1 MKIRPGNHQHIGTRK
16 EQQDAFAFGDLS
28 DAAFLAHGG
37 ALAVLADGMG
47 GLKKGGEAARLAVR
61 VFVDS
66 YLAKSADESMEDA
79 LERSIQEA
87 NRAVHSFA
95 EEHGLEGSCGTTLV
109 AAAVHESG
117 VYWTYAGDSRL
128 YMTDGQSLTPLTED
142 HVYAVKLDR
151 AAARGRIEPEEALY
165 DPQREA
171 LTSYIGA
178 RTIETVGRGSLR
190 SAPGGL
196 PDGGFTLL
204 LCSDGLYKSLP
215 EEKILEAY
223 AQDPEEWA
231 RALIDAAL
239 ARGLRSQ
246 DNVTVLCLAVAPD
259 NSMQTERDG

>member
-1 MKIRPGNHQHIGTRK
+1 MKILPGNHQHIGTRF

-109 AAAVHESG
+109 AAKKLGLKYIGYEVAQEAFNAAQVS
-117 VYWTYAGDSRL
+117 VAAAMVNDIRVL
-128 YMTDGQSLTPLTED
+128 L
-142 HVYAVKLDR
+142 YAVPLL
-151 AAARGRIEPEEALY
+151 AAGTAAGWA
-165 DPQREA
+165 
-171 LTSYIGA
+171 
-178 RTIETVGRGSLR
+178 VGWLAQILCLRVGSL
-190 SAPGGL
+190 
-196 PDGGFTLL
+196 DGA
-204 LCSDGLYKSLP
+204 DH
-215 EEKILEAY
+215 
-223 AQDPEEWA
+223 
-231 RALIDAAL
+231 R
-239 ARGLRSQ
+239 
-246 DNVTVLCLAVAPD
+246 
-259 NSMQTERDG
+259 